1 MDIEINGNIMTPK
14 ELRKMVK
21 EIISETTNAI
31 IATKTGTKTIPY
43 KNSSELSALRS
54 DPNISSIETTSGQR
68 IKEMAR
74 TPKGYEI
81 LDPEFDTTDY
91 RDKTISGI
99 SLADIID
106 YIKENP
112 GVEKKQIQIHFGFV
126 RPQIANAIV
135 SSLEQSGI
143 VAKSDSITRDEETG
157 EITIA
162 DEPEVISRADAE
174 DMFVGGRTGN
184 FFSSNEPTDEPEIP
198 EEPELPASD
207 EPISNI
213 PRMSDEDYN
222 AWMEY
227 MKYKERAAR
236 TKSALIQIKKQ
247 RRGSDDLSAKSSEE
261 QRLIAKKEEYEQRL
275 KTIIDSNEYVKKR
288 VSKEGN
294 VENEIVERFKKLA
307 NIIK

>member
-1 MDIEINGNIMTPK
+1 MMRCN
-14 ELRKMVK
+14 
-21 EIISETTNAI
+21 
-31 IATKTGTKTIPY
+31 
-43 KNSSELSALRS
+43 
-54 DPNISSIETTSGQR
+54 QR
-68 IKEMAR
+68 LLM
-74 TPKGYEI
+74 
-81 LDPEFDTTDY
+81 
-91 RDKTISGI
+91 S
-99 SLADIID
+99 
-106 YIKENP
+106 
-112 GVEKKQIQIHFGFV
+112 QIHFGFV
-126 RPQIANAIV
+126 RPQISNAIV

-143 VAKSDSITRDEETG
+143 VAKSEAITRDEETG

-162 DEPEVISRADAE
+162 DEPEIMGRADAE
-174 DMFVGGRTGN
+174 DMFVGGRTSS

-236 TKSALIQIKKQ
+236 TKSALLQIKKQ
-247 RRGSDDLSAKSSEE
+247 KRGSDDLSAKSSEE
-261 QRLIAKKEEYEQRL
+261 QRLITKKDEYEQRL

-288 VSKEGN
+288 VSKEDN